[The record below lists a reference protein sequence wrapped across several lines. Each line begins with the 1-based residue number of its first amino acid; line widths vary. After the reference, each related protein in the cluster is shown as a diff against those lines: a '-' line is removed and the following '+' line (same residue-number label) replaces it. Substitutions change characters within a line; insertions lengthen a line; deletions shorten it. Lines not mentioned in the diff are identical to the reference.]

1 MDPEGAREIDGANKY
16 AHLPAPIRPEDM
28 RTSQD
33 VVPYGEPMGEAD
45 RERDWL
51 LRTSG
56 IFI

>member
-1 MDPEGAREIDGANKY
+1 MDEERERETTGENKY
-16 AHLPAPIRPEDM
+16 AHLPPPVRPEDM

-33 VVPYGEPMGEAD
+33 VVPYGEPVGEAD

>member
-1 MDPEGAREIDGANKY
+1 MDDEREREIDVANKY

-33 VVPYGEPMGEAD
+33 VVPHPEVVGEAD

-56 IFI
+56 ILI